1 MVTVSDIDRLQNV
14 KAFGWTIT
22 FQHTVSLPREIW
34 ADGTFL
40 ARRTIGYSDHNV
52 VCLWTSALNW

>member
-40 ARRTIGYSDHNV
+40 
-52 VCLWTSALNW
+52 